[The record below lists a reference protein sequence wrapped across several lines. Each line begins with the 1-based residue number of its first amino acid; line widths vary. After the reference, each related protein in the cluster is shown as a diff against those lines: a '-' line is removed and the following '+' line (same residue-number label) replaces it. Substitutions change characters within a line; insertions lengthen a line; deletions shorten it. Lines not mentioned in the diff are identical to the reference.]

1 MEKIIST
8 EKIPIKLWLK
18 NIDTGALSQ
27 AFNLANHPKAFHH
40 IALMP
45 DTQVGFGMPI
55 GGILAT
61 KDVIIPN
68 AVGVD
73 IGCGICA
80 IRTSLNEIPFE
91 VLKGIISVIRKL
103 IPVGFKRNKHKQ
115 KSELMPNP
123 VIYTKDQLPIV
134 EKEYNSALHQIGTLG
149 GGNHFIEIQKGDDGC
164 IWLMVHSGSR
174 NIGYKVANHYNKL
187 AKSLNEKWKR
197 SIPQKWDLA
206 YLPFNDKHGQ
216 IYKHEMQFCTAFA
229 FANRKLMMERI
240 KEAISYYIDDISY
253 GNMLNIAH
261 NYASEEEHFGKKV
274 IVHRKGATKADKHT
288 IGIVPGSQ
296 GVKSYIIKGR
306 GNAES
311 FKSCSHGA
319 GRRLGRRQA
328 KRQLDIEQERKV
340 LEEKGII
347 HSLRSKRDLDEAP
360 SAYKDIS
367 SVMKNQEDLV
377 EILTELNPLAVV
389 KG

>member
-45 DTQVGFGMPI
+45 DTHVGFGMPI
-55 GGILAT
+55 GGVLAT

-80 IRTSLNEIPFE
+80 VRTSIDEIPFE
-91 VLKGIISVIRKL
+91 VLKGIISVARKL
-103 IPVGFKRNKHKQ
+103 IPVGFKHHNHKQ
-115 KSELMPNP
+115 KRELMPDPRN
-123 VIYTKDQLPIV
+123 YTKDQLPIV
-134 EKEYNSALHQIGTLG
+134 EREFNSALHQIGTLG
-149 GGNHFIEIQKGDDGC
+149 GGNHFIEIQKGDDGFV
-164 IWLMVHSGSR
+164 WLMVHSGSR

-187 AKSLNEKWKR
+187 AKSLNEKWKS
-197 SIPQKWDLA
+197 SIPRKWDLA
-206 YLPFNDKHGQ
+206 YLPLDGKHGQ
-216 IYKHEMQFCTAFA
+216 IYKHEMQFCLDFA
-229 FANRKLMMERI
+229 FASRKLMMDRI

-253 GNMLNIAH
+253 GSILNIAH
-261 NYASEEEHFGKKV
+261 NYASKEKHFGKQV
-274 IVHRKGATKADKHT
+274 IVHRKGATKANKQT

-296 GVKSYIIKGR
+296 GTKSYIVRGKGT
-306 GNAES
+306 EDS
-311 FKSCSHGA
+311 FNSCAHGA

-328 KRQLDIEQERKV
+328 QRQLDIEQERRLLDDK
-340 LEEKGII
+340 KII
-347 HSLRSKRDLDEAP
+347 HSLHSKRDLDEAP

-367 SVMKNQEDLV
+367 LVMKNQEDLV
-377 EILTELNPLAVV
+377 ETLTELTPLAVV

>member
-18 NIDTGALSQ
+18 NIDAGALSQ

-45 DTQVGFGMPI
+45 DTHVGFGMPI
-55 GGILAT
+55 GGVLAT

-80 IRTSLNEIPFE
+80 VRTNLNEIPFE
-91 VLKGIISVIRKL
+91 VLKGIISVVRKL
-103 IPVGFKRNKHKQ
+103 IPVGFKHHKHKQ
-115 KSELMPNP
+115 KSELMSDPAN
-123 VIYTKDQLPIV
+123 YTKDRLPIV
-134 EKEYNSALHQIGTLG
+134 EQEYRSALYQIGTLG
-149 GGNHFIEIQKGDDGC
+149 GGNHFIEIQKGDDGF

-187 AKSLNEKWKR
+187 AKSLNEKWKS
-197 SIPQKWDLA
+197 SIPRKWDLA
-206 YLPFNDKHGQ
+206 YLPLDDKHGQ
-216 IYKHEMQFCTAFA
+216 IYKHEMQFCIDFA
-229 FANRKLMMERI
+229 FANRKLMMEKI
-240 KEAISYYIDDISY
+240 KEAVSNHINDISF
-253 GNMLNIAH
+253 GSMLNIAH
-261 NYASEEEHFGKKV
+261 NYASEEKHFGKQV
-274 IVHRKGATKADKHT
+274 IIHRKGATKANKQT

-296 GVKSYIIKGR
+296 GTKSYIVRGK
-306 GNAES
+306 GNADS
-311 FKSCSHGA
+311 FNSCAHGA

-328 KRQLDIEQERKV
+328 QRQLDIEQERRL
-340 LEEKGII
+340 LEDKKII
-347 HSLRSKRDLDEAP
+347 HSLHSKRDLDEAP

-367 SVMKNQEDLV
+367 LVMKNQEDLV
-377 EILTELNPLAVV
+377 ETLTELTPLAVV

>member
-18 NIDTGALSQ
+18 NIDAGALSQ
-27 AFNLANHPKAFHH
+27 ASNLANHPKAFHH

-45 DTQVGFGMPI
+45 DTHVGFGMPI
-55 GGILAT
+55 GGVLAT
-61 KDVIIPN
+61 EGVIIPN

-91 VLKGIISVIRKL
+91 VVKGIISAVRKL
-103 IPVGFKRNKHKQ
+103 IPVGFKHYKQKQ
-115 KSELMPNP
+115 KSELMPDPAN
-123 VIYTKDQLPIV
+123 YTRDQLPIV

-149 GGNHFIEIQKGDDGC
+149 GGNHFIEIQKGDDGF

-197 SIPQKWDLA
+197 NIPQKWDLA
-206 YLPFNDKHGQ
+206 YLPFDDKHGQ
-216 IYKHEMQFCTAFA
+216 IYKHEMQFCIDFA

-253 GNMLNIAH
+253 GNMLNIEH
-261 NYASEEEHFGKKV
+261 NYASEEEHFGKKI

-296 GVKSYIIKGR
+296 GMKSYIVKGR
-306 GNAES
+306 GNTES

-328 KRQLDIEQERKV
+328 QRQLNIEQERKV

-347 HSLRSKRDLDEAP
+347 HSLHSKRDLDEAP

-367 SVMKNQEDLV
+367 LVMKNQEDLV